1 MMWPSRSFAMMK
13 VNLPDLGEGTKEA
26 TIKEWYVKPGDR
38 VEEVSITHLY
48 NFLNKQFDDL
58 VEVYTDKLVAK
69 IPSTCSGIV
78 KSVKFE
84 IDDVCLV
91 GHSLLEIEVEG
102 SEPEA
107 VKEQPKKEAQVPL
120 QEIIAAET
128 LHGPGK

>member
-1 MMWPSRSFAMMK
+1 MWPSRSFAMMK

-26 TIKEWYVKPGDR
+26 TIKEWYVQPGDK
-38 VEEVSITHLY
+38 VEEVSLNHMF

-107 VKEQPKKEAQVPL
+107 VKEQP
-120 QEIIAAET
+120 
-128 LHGPGK
+128 